1 MTKNEYKY
9 NSLEEAKARAEE
21 LRRKIER
28 AADLY
33 YNKDESEI
41 SDYEYD
47 MMFDELKQ
55 IETKFPELDSTAS
68 PTHKVGG
75 QASEKFAKVT
85 HPVKMGSLSD
95 VFSEEELLAFL
106 ERCRSTLTSQGV
118 DKSEIYYSV
127 EPKIDGLS
135 VSVTYEEGKL
145 VLGATRGDGT
155 VGENVT
161 ENIMTIA
168 GIPHALPEKLNLTVR
183 GEVYMPRNVFV
194 EINKAK
200 EINGEK
206 LLANPRNA
214 AAGSLRRLNAEET
227 RAAHLDIF
235 VFNYQTGSLY
245 GDDRAPETHEETI
258 NRISDLGFHAVRIMK
273 VTTSH
278 DEVLEAVRKIGEER
292 ENLPYGI
299 DGAVVK
305 INSLAQ
311 RQMLGETSS
320 VPKWAAAFKYPPEK
334 KETTLLSIEANV
346 GRTGVLTPLAIL
358 EPVSLAGTT
367 VSKAT
372 LHNIDIIR
380 EKDIRVGDRVIVQKA
395 GDIIPEIIESL
406 KEKRTGKEKIFT
418 FPEKCPSCGERLF
431 REYEINEKAKVENS
445 EDVGLEAESYPESGV
460 SDSGIVRCVNPA
472 CPAQLERGT
481 VHFAKTMGIDGMGPA
496 IVKLLIDE
504 RLIHDYGDIYYL
516 TEGDIA
522 KLPRMGKKS
531 AENLMKSVELSKS
544 KGAAAVLTALG
555 IRNTGEAAAES
566 IMAKYTSVKDLFGAT
581 VEDLAEIEDIGEIT
595 AACITDFFALDETRE
610 LIEKLA
616 DAGVNLES
624 EKKVQAT
631 ERFKGLTFVLTGTLP
646 TLTRNEASAIIKQ
659 NGGKVSGSVSKKT
672 DYVLAGEEAG
682 SKLAKAEELGVKI
695 ISEDELRRM
704 VDNE

>member
-1 MTKNEYKY
+1 MYNNEYQI
-9 NSLEEAKARAEE
+9 SRVEEAKKRAVE
-21 LRRKIER
+21 LRRKINR

-33 YNKDESEI
+33 YNRDNPEI

-47 MMFDELKQ
+47 MMFEELKQ
-55 IETKFPELDSTAS
+55 IETKFPEADVPDS

-75 QASEKFAKVT
+75 RASEKFVKVT

-106 ERCRSTLTSQGV
+106 DRCRSTLTSRGI
-118 DKSEIYYSV
+118 DAGEIYYSV

-135 VSVTYEEGKL
+135 VSVTYEDGRL
-145 VLGATRGDGT
+145 VLGATRGDGM

-168 GIPHALPEKLNLTVR
+168 GIPHELPEKLNLTVR

-194 EINKAK
+194 EINKEK
-200 EINGEK
+200 ESNGEK

-227 RAAHLDIF
+227 KAARLDIF

-245 GDDRAPETHEETI
+245 SDGRNPKTHEETI
-258 NRISDLGFHAVRIMK
+258 RRIADLGFHAVRIMK
-273 VTTSH
+273 ITTSH
-278 DEVLEAVRKIGEER
+278 DEVVEAVREIGRLR

-305 INSLAQ
+305 INSLDQ
-311 RQMLGETSS
+311 RKILGETSS

-334 KETTLLSIEANV
+334 KETTLVDIEVNV

-380 EKDIRVGDRVIVQKA
+380 EKDIRIGDRVVVQKA
-395 GDIIPEIIESL
+395 GDIIPEIIESV
-406 KEKRTGKEKIFT
+406 KNIRTGREKIFT
-418 FPEKCPSCGERLF
+418 FPERCPSCGERLF
-431 REYEINEKAKVENS
+431 REFEEDGGSDKGEES
-445 EDVGLEAESYPESGV
+445 ELC
-460 SDSGIVRCVNPA
+460 DSGTVRCVNPA
-472 CPAQLERGT
+472 CPAQLERGL

-504 RLIHDYGDIYYL
+504 KLIRDYGDIYYIS
-516 TEGDIA
+516 EENIA

-531 AENLMKSVELSKS
+531 AENLMRSIESSKG
-544 KGAAAVLTALG
+544 KGAASVLTALG
-555 IRNTGEAAAES
+555 IRNTGESAAES
-566 IMAKYTSVKDLFGAT
+566 IMNKYTTVVDLFGVTAA
-581 VEDLAEIEDIGEIT
+581 ELSEIEDIGEVT
-595 AACITDFFALDETRE
+595 AACIVDFFALDETRE
-610 LIEKLA
+610 LLDKLA
-616 DAGVNLES
+616 DAGVKLET
-624 EKKVQAT
+624 EAKVQT
-631 ERFKGLTFVLTGTLP
+631 EEKLKGLTFVLTGTLP
-646 TLTRNEASAIIKQ
+646 TMTRNEASAIIKQ

-672 DYVLAGEEAG
+672 DYVLAGEDAG
-682 SKLAKAEELGVKI
+682 SKLAKAEGLGLKI
-695 ISEDELRRM
+695 ISEDEFKAMLGG
-704 VDNE
+704 E